1 MNLDRIE
8 KYIDIDDRK
17 LMDIYAESNFEN
29 VDYFYPDEVDKSIG
43 VKKVEAGFLDFLKN
57 NFFKQEE
64 ATYWVLEEN
73 GVWVSAARTCF
84 IKPDIIYLEALE
96 TMPSERNKGY
106 GSKLLFELIEALKKE
121 GHFRLCDCV
130 SKKNIPSLKTHEKCG
145 FKIVADV
152 GNDYLNNDVDDYC
165 FSLEYKY

>member
-1 MNLDRIE
+1 MLLKIKNYTDL
-8 KYIDIDDRK
+8 DDRK

-29 VDYFYPDEVDKSIG
+29 VDYFYPDEVDKSVG

-57 NFFKQEE
+57 NFFKQEK

-73 GVWVSAARTCF
+73 GIWVSAARTCF

-152 GNDYLNNDVDDYC
+152 GNDYLNNDVDDHC

>member
-1 MNLDRIE
+1 MLLKIKNYTDL
-8 KYIDIDDRK
+8 DDRK

-29 VDYFYPDEVDKSIG
+29 VDYFYPDEVDKSVG
-43 VKKVEAGFLDFLKN
+43 VKKVVAGFLDFLKN

-73 GVWVSAARTCF
+73 GIWVSAARTCF

-106 GSKLLFELIEALKKE
+106 GSKLLFELIEALKK
-121 GHFRLCDCV
+121 GGYFRLCDCV

-152 GNDYLNNDVDDYC
+152 GNDYLNNDVDDHC
-165 FSLEYKY
+165 FSLEFKY

>member
-1 MNLDRIE
+1 MLLRI
-8 KYIDIDDRK
+8 KNYTDINDRK
-17 LMDIYAESNFEN
+17 LMDIYTESNFEN
-29 VDYFYPDEVDKSIG
+29 VDYFYLDEVDKSVG

-64 ATYWVLEEN
+64 AAYWVLEEN
-73 GVWVSAARTCF
+73 GIWVSAARTCF
-84 IKPDIIYLEALE
+84 IKHDIIYLEALE
-96 TMPSERNKGY
+96 TMPSKRNKGY

-152 GNDYLNNDVDDYC
+152 GNDYLNNDVDDHC